1 MRVSW
6 KGREGV
12 FVGVFLKCMYR
23 VSYTKR
29 KHFMILILSQTS
41 GLRLAERMQEAMR

>member
-6 KGREGV
+6 KGRGV
-12 FVGVFLKCMYR
+12 FVGMFLKCMYR

-29 KHFMILILSQTS
+29 KHFMILILSQTF
-41 GLRLAERMQEAMR
+41 GVQLAERMQEAMR